1 MQIPILFFLLFQFI
15 CWTNTKLDKDELILS
30 ETHDQV
36 IIDALQFLVNRQKRD
51 GSWIYDAQPFTQVK

>member
-30 ETHDQV
+30 ETHDEV
-36 IIDALQFLVNRQKRD
+36 IIDALQFFSKQ
-51 GSWIYDAQPFTQVK
+51 TET